1 MREDKK
7 VADIQRPSSRIIHSM
22 FHPSRVSHNSGM
34 KGTSTA
40 KCNQSINKNKK
51 TCSHTKI
58 MKYVKEKS
66 KKVCLE
72 WDIGLSAESN
82 LKTQYSLV
90 PRFSLTDVLSLP
102 KLMVA
107 NGRMLPN
114 LPRLLSVLLV
124 SVLSQN
130 RGTTHMMVRAFTNH
144 DYHPSCQCL
153 WQGRKYE
160 HGQVLLRLVGLF

>member
-1 MREDKK
+1 
-7 VADIQRPSSRIIHSM
+7 
-22 FHPSRVSHNSGM
+22 
-34 KGTSTA
+34 
-40 KCNQSINKNKK
+40 
-51 TCSHTKI
+51 
-58 MKYVKEKS
+58 MKYVKAES
-66 KKVCLE
+66 KKVFLE
-72 WDIGLSAESN
+72 WDIGVSAEYN

-90 PRFSLTDVLSLP
+90 APRFSLTDVLSLP
-102 KLMVA
+102 QSMAA

-160 HGQVLLRLVGLF
+160 HGQVLLRLVGLFQLLFCKRAFRNPLLVRALKPSKEPMYYLTLSNILLH